1 MYDVKQ
7 ALMTKDYNLRV
18 GQWTLPSIFCIAYFL
33 YDITCI
39 QCIYHLYYILDI
51 MQCTMQSRQRGLQAE
66 RQALATTQN

>member
-18 GQWTLPSIFCIAYFL
+18 GQWTLPSIFCIAYFS

-39 QCIYHLYYILDI
+39 
-51 MQCTMQSRQRGLQAE
+51 
-66 RQALATTQN
+66 